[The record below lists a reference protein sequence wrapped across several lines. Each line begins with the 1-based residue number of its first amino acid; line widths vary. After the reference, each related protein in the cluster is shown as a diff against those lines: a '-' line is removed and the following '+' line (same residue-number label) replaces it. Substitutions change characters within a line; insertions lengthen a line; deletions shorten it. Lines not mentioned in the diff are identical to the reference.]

1 MRSNAAART
10 GRFCAAYLALAAVI
24 AVLAGCEA
32 GRTEAFLEVQRE
44 AQALREQVNQL
55 ETQLTAEQQT
65 VRGLQKRLATMRGME
80 PGLLDQLVT
89 PVRIELAGQS
99 GSYTTPGSPEDAGI
113 VLYVQPIDED
123 GHVIKA
129 AGSFLVTLL
138 DLSDPRNPS
147 VVATYEFD
155 VPTTRGLWFGRF
167 LTNHFTLRCPWP
179 PTGPPPIDEVTA
191 RVEFTVLL
199 TGRVLIAQERFEVK
213 RPPVVTAPAP

>member
-10 GRFCAAYLALAAVI
+10 GRSCAACLALATAI
-24 AVLAGCEA
+24 SVLAGCEA
-32 GRTEAFLEVQRE
+32 GRTEAFLEAQRE

-80 PGLLDQLVT
+80 PDLLDQLIT

-99 GSYTTPGSPEDAGI
+99 GTYTTPGAPEDTGI
-113 VLYVQPIDED
+113 VLYVQPMDED

-138 DLSDPRNPS
+138 DLSDPSNPS
-147 VVATYEFD
+147 AVATYEFD
-155 VPTTRGLWFGRF
+155 VPTTRELWFGRF

-179 PTGPPPIDEVTA
+179 PSGPPPIDEITA
-191 RVEFTVLL
+191 RIEFTVLL
-199 TGRVLIAQERFEVK
+199 TGQVLIAQERFEIK